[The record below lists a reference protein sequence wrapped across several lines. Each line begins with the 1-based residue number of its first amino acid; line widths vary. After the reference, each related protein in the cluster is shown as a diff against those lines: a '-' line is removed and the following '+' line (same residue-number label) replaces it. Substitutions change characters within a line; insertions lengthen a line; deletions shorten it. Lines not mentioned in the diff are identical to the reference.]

1 MRRTALLFLFACLF
15 LSLQAHASVFGQ
27 VEGIVH
33 DPQHRPI
40 SGAQVVLKS
49 ATSDFSQQIQTNN
62 DGAFRFAAI
71 PAGDYLVTIRQ
82 SGFSALEQHITV
94 ASGASPLLH
103 FELSVAGVQQSAV
116 VTAEAQTANVDTVT
130 PTTLVS
136 REDIARTPGASRTN
150 GFEMITDYVPGSYE
164 THDML
169 HMRGGHQVSWLIDG
183 VQIPNT
189 NIGSN
194 LGAQIDPKD
203 IDYLEAQRGSYNA
216 DVGDRTY
223 GVFNVVPRTGF
234 AGNNQAELVL
244 SAGNFYQTNDQL
256 NFGSHSEKFAYYGS
270 LNGNRSNYGLQP
282 PISQVYHD
290 AVNGYGGFA
299 SFIYNRTPQ
308 DQFRLI
314 TQLRTDYFQVPYDP
328 DPNSWENQ
336 EYDSSG
342 LRDGQHETDG
352 LTTFSWVHTFN
363 TSTLLQISPF
373 YHYNSANYEPK
384 PYDFPVAT
392 TSDRASNYGG
402 VQGSISTEI
411 ASNNIQAGIYSFG
424 QHDSYLFG
432 SIFNDGSF
440 ENFSTPDA
448 ASGGLVEEFISDN
461 YKITPW
467 LTLIGG
473 LRQSWFRGDFTEKA
487 TSPRVGA
494 AVQIPKLNWVFR
506 GFYGHYYQPPPLLT
520 ATGPILGYANSQNTA
535 FEPLHGER
543 DEEHQ
548 FGVQIPFR
556 GWLLDADTF
565 RTRAKNFLD
574 HSNVGE
580 SSLYYP
586 VTIDGALIR
595 GWELTLR
602 SPRLWRYGQ
611 AHLAY
616 SNQIAEQ
623 RGAITGGLVCAP
635 ISSPDCEADFSYS
648 PLDHDQRNTL
658 NVGYDVS
665 LPWRVFASTNVYY
678 GSGFSNGDPNE
689 QYPGNYLPQH
699 TTFDLTAGK
708 TFGENV
714 TVSVTSLNVADH
726 RVLLDNSLTFGGFH
740 YNDPRQ
746 IYGEVRYR
754 FHY

>member
-1 MRRTALLFLFACLF
+1 MRRVLLLFVLACMG
-15 LSLQAHASVFGQ
+15 SSQHARATVFGQ

-40 SGAQVVLKS
+40 ADAQVTLRS
-49 ATSDFSQQIQTNN
+49 ATSDFSLTAQSNQ
-62 DGAFRFAAI
+62 DGEFHFAAVPVGNYTVNI
-71 PAGDYLVTIRQ
+71 Q
-82 SGFSALEQHITV
+82 QQGFNTLQKNIAVVSN
-94 ASGASPLLH
+94 ASPVLH
-103 FELSVAGVQQSAV
+103 FELSIAGAHETTVVHETEQS
-116 VTAEAQTANVDTVT
+116 ANVDTAT
-130 PTTLVS
+130 TTTLVT
-136 REDIARTPGASRTN
+136 REDIARAPGAGRTN
-150 GFEMITDYVPGSYE
+150 GFQMITNYVPGSYE

-169 HMRGGHQVSWLIDG
+169 HIRGGHQVSWLIDG

-203 IDYLEAQRGSYNA
+203 IDYLEVQRGSYAA

-223 GVFNVVPRTGF
+223 AVFNVVPRTGF
-234 AGNNQAELVL
+234 EGNNQGELVL

-256 NFGSHSEKFAYYGS
+256 NLGSHSEKFAYYLS
-270 LNGNRSNYGLQP
+270 LNGNRSNLGLQP
-282 PISQVYHD
+282 PIGKVYHD
-290 AVNGYGGFA
+290 AVNGYGGFG

-308 DQFRLI
+308 DQFRLV
-314 TQLRTDYFQVPYDP
+314 TQLRADYFQVPYDP

-336 EYDSSG
+336 QYNSSG

-352 LTTFSWVHTFN
+352 LVAFTWAHTFN
-363 TSTLLQISPF
+363 AQSLLQISPF

-392 TSDRASNYGG
+392 MGRRASNYAGL
-402 VQGSISTEI
+402 QGSVGTEI
-411 ASNNIQAGIYSFG
+411 ARNTLQAGIYTFG
-424 QHDSYLFG
+424 QHDANTFG
-432 SIFNDGSF
+432 SIFNDGSYQ
-440 ENFSTPDA
+440 NFSVKDA
-448 ASGGLVEEFISDN
+448 ASGGLIEEYLSDN
-461 YKITPW
+461 YKVTPW

-494 AVQIPKLNWVFR
+494 ALQVPKLGWVFR

-520 ATGPILGYANSQNTA
+520 ASGPVLGYANATNTS
-535 FEPLHGER
+535 FLPLHGER

-556 GWLLDADTF
+556 GWMLDADTF
-565 RTRAKNFLD
+565 RTRAKSFLD
-574 HSNVGE
+574 HSTLGE

-586 VTIDGALIR
+586 VTIDGALVR

-623 RGAITGGLVCAP
+623 RGALTGGLVCNPAT
-635 ISSPDCEADFSYS
+635 SDDCEGDWAYS

-658 NVGYDVS
+658 NVGLDAS
-665 LPWRVFASTNVYY
+665 LPWRVFASTNVNY
-678 GSGFSNGDPNE
+678 GSGFVNGSPNE
-689 QYPGNYLPQH
+689 QYPGAYLPEH
-699 TTFDLTAGK
+699 TTFDLSVGK
-708 TFGENV
+708 IFAEKV
-714 TVSVTSLNVADH
+714 TVSATSLNVANR

-740 YNDPRQ
+740 YDRPRE

-754 FHY
+754 FRY